1 MEIGGDLVISDS
13 RYAWWSNVPR
23 FALAVMLLASAGFAA
38 TPAGAEIIKKEDTLR
53 GITMTR
59 EECAS
64 KPQTVWLNVYGR
76 DFCVR
81 FYLSTAGGQGSRPV
95 VILNGDYN
103 GPVDVTHWTWTDPSK
118 ATDIDTDKLVGIA
131 DHFSEMARTTAIYI
145 GRIGVEGTSGTH
157 LSRKTL
163 LELNLMNMTLEVLQ
177 QRYGFEG
184 FHLFGESGG
193 GRLVFG
199 LAEMRPDVG
208 CLISGSGQ
216 LATRMV
222 APPSGDPG
230 KTFFDVSGK
239 LESLARNRV
248 LRMMVISDPN
258 DQQVPTAAQQT
269 PMVQS
274 LRQAGYVV
282 PHLLV
287 EATDPK
293 HHGVTD
299 YGAIAM
305 GGCALG
311 RSDADIAQAIG
322 TLVRRNA
329 DTNRRQQDEAL
340 TRSAP
345 QTASGTTLRQPGRS

>member
-1 MEIGGDLVISDS
+1 MTDS
-13 RYAWWSNVPR
+13 RYACWSNVLR
-23 FALAVMLLASAGFAA
+23 GSLAGMLLAIAPFAA
-38 TPAGAEIIKKEDTLR
+38 DRAGAEIIRKEDTLR

-59 EECAS
+59 EECAA
-64 KPQTVWLNVYGR
+64 KPQTLWLNVYGQ

-81 FYLSTAGGQGSRPV
+81 YYLSTAGGQGSRPV

-103 GPVDVTHWTWTDPSK
+103 GPVDITHWTWADPSK
-118 ATDIDTDKLVGIA
+118 ATDIDTDKLMGIA
-131 DHFSEMARTTAIYI
+131 DQFSKMARTTAIYI
-145 GRIGVEGTSGTH
+145 GRIGVEGTSGSH
-157 LSRKTL
+157 LLRKTL
-163 LELNLMNMTLEVLQ
+163 VELNLMNMALEALQ
-177 QRYGFEG
+177 QRYQFEG

-193 GRLVFG
+193 GRVVFG

-216 LATRMV
+216 IVTRMT
-222 APPSGDPG
+222 ASRPGDPG
-230 KTFFDVSGK
+230 KTYFDISGK
-239 LESLARNRV
+239 LQWLAHNRV

-258 DQQVPTAAQQT
+258 DQQVPAAVEQT

-293 HHGVTD
+293 HHGVLD

-329 DTNRRQQDEAL
+329 DTNRRLQDEAL
-340 TRSAP
+340 AKSAP
-345 QTASGTTLRQPGRS
+345 QTAAGTIAITRQPGHS

>member
-1 MEIGGDLVISDS
+1 
-13 RYAWWSNVPR
+13 
-23 FALAVMLLASAGFAA
+23 MLLAAA
-38 TPAGAEIIKKEDTLR
+38 APAKAEIIKKEDTLR

-59 EECAS
+59 EQCAA
-64 KPQTVWLNVYGR
+64 KPQTFWLNVYGQ
-76 DFCVR
+76 DFCLR
-81 FYLSTAGGQGSRPV
+81 YYLSTAGGQGSRPV

-103 GPVDVTHWTWTDPSK
+103 GPVDVTHWTWVDPSK
-118 ATDIDTDKLVGIA
+118 ATDIDTDQLVATADQFSKL
-131 DHFSEMARTTAIYI
+131 ARTTAIYI
-145 GRIGVEGTSGTH
+145 GRIGVEGSSGSH

-163 LELNLMNMTLEVLQ
+163 VELALMNRALEALR

-184 FHLFGESGG
+184 FNLFGESGG

-199 LAEMRPDVG
+199 LAEMRPDVA

-216 LATRMV
+216 IATRMV
-222 APPSGDPG
+222 SSRTADPG
-230 KTFFDVSGK
+230 KTYFDVSGR
-239 LESLARNRV
+239 LQSLAQNRA
-248 LRMMVISDPN
+248 LRTMVISDPH
-258 DQQVPTAAQQT
+258 DQQVPTAAEQT

-282 PHLLV
+282 PQFLV

-305 GGCALG
+305 GGCVLG
-311 RSDADIAQAIG
+311 RPDAEIAQALG

-329 DTNRRQQDEAL
+329 ETNRRLQDEAL
-340 TRSAP
+340 ARSAP
-345 QTASGTTLRQPGRS
+345 QTAAGTYLRPPGHS

>member
-1 MEIGGDLVISDS
+1 MTFSG
-13 RYAWWSNVPR
+13 YAGWSSVVR
-23 FALAVMLLASAGFAA
+23 GALAAMLLTVTGV
-38 TPAGAEIIKKEDTLR
+38 PAGAEIIKKEDTLR

-59 EECAS
+59 EECAA
-64 KPQTVWLNVYGR
+64 KPQTLWLNVYSQ

-81 FYLSTAGGQGSRPV
+81 YYLSTAGGQGSRPV
-95 VILNGDYN
+95 IILNGDHN
-103 GPVDVTHWTWTDPSK
+103 GPVDPSRWTWADPSK
-118 ATDIDTDKLVGIA
+118 ASDVNTDKLIGIA
-131 DHFSEMARTTAIYI
+131 DHFSKMAKTTAIYL

-163 LELNLMNMTLEVLQ
+163 VELNLIDVALEALQ
-177 QRYGFEG
+177 LRYQFEG

-199 LAEMRPDVG
+199 LAQMRRDVG

-216 LATRMV
+216 IVTSRTV
-222 APPSGDPG
+222 AVRAGDPG
-230 KTFFDVSGK
+230 RTYFDITGK
-239 LESLARNRV
+239 VPLLAQNRA

-269 PMVQS
+269 PMVQT
-274 LRQAGYVV
+274 LRQAGHVV

-293 HHGVTD
+293 HHGVID

-305 GGCALG
+305 GGCVLG

-329 DTNRRQQDEAL
+329 DTNRRQQDEARAKS
-340 TRSAP
+340 TP
-345 QTASGTTLRQPGRS
+345 QTASDMTRQPGRS

>member
-1 MEIGGDLVISDS
+1 VRGS
-13 RYAWWSNVPR
+13 
-23 FALAVMLLASAGFAA
+23 LAAMLLAIAGFSADR
-38 TPAGAEIIKKEDTLR
+38 AGAEIIKKEDTLR

-59 EECAS
+59 EECAAN
-64 KPQTVWLNVYGR
+64 PQTLWLNVYGQ

-81 FYLSTAGGQGSRPV
+81 YYLSTAGGQGSLPV
-95 VILNGDYN
+95 VILNGDHN
-103 GPVDVTHWTWTDPSK
+103 GPVDLTRWTWADPSK
-118 ATDIDTDKLVGIA
+118 ASDINTDNLIGIA
-131 DHFSEMARTTAIYI
+131 NHFSKMAKTTAVYL
-145 GRIGVEGTSGTH
+145 GRIGVEGTSGSH

-163 LELNLMNMTLEVLQ
+163 VELKLMDMALDALR
-177 QRYGFEG
+177 QRYQFEG
-184 FHLFGESGG
+184 FNLVGESGG

-199 LAEMRPDVG
+199 LAEMRRDVA

-216 LATRMV
+216 IVTRGA
-222 APPSGDPG
+222 APRSADPG
-230 KTFFDVSGK
+230 KTYFDIMGK
-239 LESLARNRV
+239 VPSLAQNRD

-258 DQQVPTAAQQT
+258 DQQVPTAREQT

-293 HHGVTD
+293 HHGVLD

-305 GGCALG
+305 GGCVLG
-311 RSDADIAQAIG
+311 RSDAEIAQAIG

-329 DTNRRQQDEAL
+329 DTNRRLQDEA
-340 TRSAP
+340 RAKSEP
-345 QTASGTTLRQPGRS
+345 QTASDTITRQPGRS

>member
-1 MEIGGDLVISDS
+1 MTVSG
-13 RYAWWSNVPR
+13 YAGWSKVVR
-23 FALAVMLLASAGFAA
+23 GALAATLLAVAGVAA
-38 TPAGAEIIKKEDTLR
+38 TPAGAEIIRKEDTLR

-59 EECAS
+59 EECAA
-64 KPQTVWLNVYGR
+64 KPQTLWLNVYSQ

-81 FYLSTAGGQGSRPV
+81 YYLSTAGGQGSRPV
-95 VILNGDYN
+95 VILNGDHN
-103 GPVDVTHWTWTDPSK
+103 GPVDLVRWTWAEPSK
-118 ATDIDTDKLVGIA
+118 ASDVNTDKLAAIA
-131 DHFSEMARTTAIYI
+131 DHFSKMARTTAIYL

-163 LELNLMNMTLEVLQ
+163 LELNLMDAALEALRL
-177 QRYGFEG
+177 RYQFDG

-199 LAEMRPDVG
+199 LAGMRRDVA

-216 LATRMV
+216 IVTR
-222 APPSGDPG
+222 APPRGGDPG
-230 KTFFDVSGK
+230 KTYFDITGK
-239 LESLARNRV
+239 VPSLAQNRA
-248 LRMMVISDPN
+248 LRMMVVSDPN

-269 PMVQS
+269 PMVQT

-293 HHGVTD
+293 RHGVID

-305 GGCALG
+305 GGCVLG
-311 RSDADIAQAIG
+311 RHDDEIARAIG
-322 TLVRRNA
+322 TLMRRNA
-329 DTNRRQQDEAL
+329 ETNRRHQDEARAKS
-340 TRSAP
+340 TP
-345 QTASGTTLRQPGRS
+345 QTASDAVTRQPGRS

>member
-1 MEIGGDLVISDS
+1 MACS
-13 RYAWWSNVPR
+13 RYGCWSNVVR
-23 FALAVMLLASAGFAA
+23 FSLAAMLLAAA
-38 TPAGAEIIKKEDTLR
+38 AANPAKAEIIKKEDTLR

-59 EECAS
+59 EECAA
-64 KPQTVWLNVYGR
+64 KPQTFWLNVYGQ

-81 FYLSTAGGQGSRPV
+81 YYLSTAGGQGSRPV

-103 GPVDVTHWTWTDPSK
+103 GPVDVTHWTWVDPSK
-118 ATDIDTDKLVGIA
+118 AMDVDTDQLAATADQFSKL
-131 DHFSEMARTTAIYI
+131 ARTTAIYI
-145 GRIGVEGTSGTH
+145 GRIGVEGTSGSH

-163 LELNLMNMTLEVLQ
+163 VELGLMNRTLEALR

-184 FHLFGESGG
+184 FNLFGESGG

-208 CLISGSGQ
+208 CLVSGSGQ
-216 LATRMV
+216 IATRMV
-222 APPSGDPG
+222 SSRSGDPG
-230 KTFFDVSGK
+230 KTYFDVSGR
-239 LESLARNRV
+239 LQSLAQNRA
-248 LRMMVISDPN
+248 LRTMVISDPH
-258 DQQVPTAAQQT
+258 DQQVPTAAEQT

-282 PHLLV
+282 PQFLV

-305 GGCALG
+305 AGCVLG
-311 RSDADIAQAIG
+311 RPDAEIAQALG

-329 DTNRRQQDEAL
+329 DTNRRLQDEAL
-340 TRSAP
+340 ARSAP
-345 QTASGTTLRQPGRS
+345 QTASGANLRPAGHT

>member
-1 MEIGGDLVISDS
+1 
-13 RYAWWSNVPR
+13 
-23 FALAVMLLASAGFAA
+23 LAAV
-38 TPAGAEIIKKEDTLR
+38 PAGAEIIKKEDTLR

-59 EECAS
+59 EDCAA
-64 KPQTVWLNVYGR
+64 KPQTLWLNVYGQ

-81 FYLSTAGGQGSRPV
+81 YYLSTAGGEGTRPV

-103 GPVDVTHWTWTDPSK
+103 GPVDITHWTWTDPSK
-118 ATDIDTDKLVGIA
+118 ATDIDTDKLAGMA
-131 DHFSEMARTTAIYI
+131 DHFSKMARTTAIYI
-145 GRIGVEGTSGTH
+145 GRIGVEGTSGSH

-163 LELNLMNMTLEVLQ
+163 VELKMMNMALEALR
-177 QRYGFEG
+177 QRYQFEG

-199 LAEMRPDVG
+199 LAEMRTDVG
-208 CLISGSGQ
+208 CLVSGSGQ
-216 LATRMV
+216 IVTRMT
-222 APPSGDPG
+222 APRSSDPG
-230 KTFFDVSGK
+230 RTFFDVSGK
-239 LESLARNRV
+239 VQSLAQDRA

-258 DQQVPTAAQQT
+258 DQQVPAATEQT

-282 PHLLV
+282 PQLLV

-293 HHGVTD
+293 HHAVAD
-299 YGAIAM
+299 YGAVAM
-305 GGCALG
+305 GGCVLG

-329 DTNRRQQDEAL
+329 DINRRQQDEAL
-340 TRSAP
+340 AKSAP
-345 QTASGTTLRQPGRS
+345 QTASRSILRQPGHS

>member
-1 MEIGGDLVISDS
+1 V
-13 RYAWWSNVPR
+13 VR
-23 FALAVMLLASAGFAA
+23 FSLSVMLLASAGFAA
-38 TPAGAEIIKKEDTLR
+38 VPAGAEIIKKEDTLR

-59 EECAS
+59 EECIA
-64 KPQTVWLNVYGR
+64 KPQTVWLNVYGQ

-81 FYLSTAGGQGSRPV
+81 YYLSTAGGQGSRPV
-95 VILNGDYN
+95 VILNGDYISS
-103 GPVDVTHWTWTDPSK
+103 VDVMHWTWTDPSK
-118 ATDIDTDKLVGIA
+118 ATDIDTDKLVGTA
-131 DHFSEMARTTAIYI
+131 DQFSKMAKTTAIYI

-163 LELNLMNMTLEVLQ
+163 LELNLMNMALEALR

-199 LAEMRPDVG
+199 LAEMRSDVG

-216 LATRMV
+216 IGDSRKTFFDISGKLQWLAQRF
-222 APPSGDPG
+222 GDPG
-230 KTFFDVSGK
+230 KTYFDLSRK
-239 LESLARNRV
+239 LQWLAQNRA
-248 LRMMVISDPN
+248 LRMLVISDPN
-258 DQQVPTAAQQT
+258 DQQVPTAVAQA

-305 GGCALG
+305 GGCVLG

-329 DTNRRQQDEAL
+329 DTNRRLQDEAVAK
-340 TRSAP
+340 SAP
-345 QTASGTTLRQPGRS
+345 QTASSTIMRQPGRS

>member
-1 MEIGGDLVISDS
+1 MTES
-13 RYAWWSNVPR
+13 RYACWSNAVR
-23 FALAVMLLASAGFAA
+23 FSLAVMLLASAGFAV

-59 EECAS
+59 EECAA
-64 KPQTVWLNVYGR
+64 KPQTVWLNVYGQ

-81 FYLSTAGGQGSRPV
+81 YYLSTAGGQGSRPV

-103 GPVDVTHWTWTDPSK
+103 GPVDVTHWTWADPSK
-118 ATDIDTDKLVGIA
+118 ATDIDTDKLAGIA

-145 GRIGVEGTSGTH
+145 GRIGVEGTSGSH

-163 LELNLMNMTLEVLQ
+163 LELNLMNMALEALAL
-177 QRYGFEG
+177 RYGFEG

-216 LATRMV
+216 IVTRMP
-222 APPSGDPG
+222 APRPGDPG

-239 LESLARNRV
+239 TQWLARNRV
-248 LRMMVISDPN
+248 LRMMVVSDPN
-258 DQQVPTAAQQT
+258 DQQVPTAVEQT

-274 LRQAGYVV
+274 LRRAGYMV
-282 PHLLV
+282 PQFLV

-293 HHGVTD
+293 HHGVAD

-305 GGCALG
+305 GGCVLG

-329 DTNRRQQDEAL
+329 DTNHRLQDEAL
-340 TRSAP
+340 AAKSAP
-345 QTASGTTLRQPGRS
+345 QTASGTILRQPGHS

>member
-1 MEIGGDLVISDS
+1 MTFSG
-13 RYAWWSNVPR
+13 YACWSSVVR
-23 FALAVMLLASAGFAA
+23 GSLAAVLLAVAGFAA
-38 TPAGAEIIKKEDTLR
+38 DPAGAEIIRKEDTLR

-59 EECAS
+59 EECAA
-64 KPQTVWLNVYGR
+64 KPQTLWLNVYGR

-81 FYLSTAGGQGSRPV
+81 YYLSTAGGQGSRPV
-95 VILNGDYN
+95 VILNGDHN
-103 GPVDVTHWTWTDPSK
+103 GPVDPSRWTWADPSK
-118 ATDIDTDKLVGIA
+118 ARDVDTDKLVGIA
-131 DHFSEMARTTAIYI
+131 DHFSKMARTTAIYL

-163 LELNLMNMTLEVLQ
+163 LELNLMDVALEALQ
-177 QRYGFEG
+177 LRYQFEG

-199 LAEMRPDVG
+199 LAEMRRDVA

-216 LATRMV
+216 IATTRAV
-222 APPSGDPG
+222 ALRAGDAG
-230 KTFFDVSGK
+230 RTYFDITGK
-239 LESLARNRV
+239 LQRLAQNRA

-258 DQQVPTAAQQT
+258 DQQVPTATQQT
-269 PMVQS
+269 PMVQA

-293 HHGVTD
+293 HHGVID

-305 GGCALG
+305 GGCVLG
-311 RSDADIAQAIG
+311 RSDADVAQAIG

-329 DTNRRQQDEAL
+329 DINRRLQDEA
-340 TRSAP
+340 RAKSAP
-345 QTASGTTLRQPGRS
+345 QTASDTITRQPGRS

>member
-1 MEIGGDLVISDS
+1 MTIS
-13 RYAWWSNVPR
+13 RYACWSNVLR
-23 FALAVMLLASAGFAA
+23 FSLAVMLLASAGFAA

-59 EECAS
+59 EECAA
-64 KPQTVWLNVYGR
+64 KPQTLWLNVYGQ
-76 DFCVR
+76 DYCVR
-81 FYLSTAGGQGSRPV
+81 YYLSTAGGQGSQPV
-95 VILNGDYN
+95 VILNGDHN
-103 GPVDVTHWTWTDPSK
+103 GPVDVTHWTWVDPSK
-118 ATDIDTDKLVGIA
+118 ATDIDTDQLVATADQFSKL
-131 DHFSEMARTTAIYI
+131 ARTTAIYI
-145 GRIGVEGTSGTH
+145 GRIGVEGTSGSH

-163 LELNLMNMTLEVLQ
+163 VELGLMNKALEALR
-177 QRYGFEG
+177 QRYGFER

-216 LATRMV
+216 IATRMV
-222 APPSGDPG
+222 SSRSGDPA
-230 KTFFDVSGK
+230 KTYFDVSGR
-239 LESLARNRV
+239 LQSLAQNHA
-248 LRMMVISDPN
+248 LRMMVISDLH
-258 DQQVPTAAQQT
+258 DQQVPTAAEQT

-293 HHGVTD
+293 HHGVAD

-305 GGCALG
+305 GGCVLG
-311 RSDADIAQAIG
+311 RPDAEIAQALG

-329 DTNRRQQDEAL
+329 DTNRRLQDEAL
-340 TRSAP
+340 AKSTP
-345 QTASGTTLRQPGRS
+345 QTASGTNPRLPGHT

>member
-1 MEIGGDLVISDS
+1 MTDS
-13 RYAWWSNVPR
+13 RYACWSNVVR
-23 FALAVMLLASAGFAA
+23 GSLAAMLLAIAGLAA
-38 TPAGAEIIKKEDTLR
+38 NPAGAEIIRKEDTLR

-59 EECAS
+59 EECAA
-64 KPQTVWLNVYGR
+64 KPQTLWLNVYR
-76 DFCVR
+76 QDYCVR
-81 FYLSTAGGQGSRPV
+81 YYLSTAGGQGSRPV
-95 VILNGDYN
+95 IILNGDHN
-103 GPVDVTHWTWTDPSK
+103 GPVDPARWTWADPSK
-118 ATDIDTDKLVGIA
+118 ASDVNTDKLVAIA
-131 DHFSEMARTTAIYI
+131 DHFSKMAKTTAIYL

-163 LELNLMNMTLEVLQ
+163 VELELMDEALEALR
-177 QRYGFEG
+177 QRYQFEG

-199 LAEMRPDVG
+199 LAQMRRDVG
-208 CLISGSGQ
+208 CMISGSGQ
-216 LATRMV
+216 IVTRGAATVR
-222 APPSGDPG
+222 AGDPARTYFDITG
-230 KTFFDVSGK
+230 KVQ
-239 LESLARNRV
+239 LLAQNRA
-248 LRMMVISDPN
+248 LRMIVISDPN

-269 PMVQS
+269 PMVQT

-293 HHGVTD
+293 HHGVLD
-299 YGAIAM
+299 YGAVAM

-329 DTNRRQQDEAL
+329 DTNRRLQDEARAKS
-340 TRSAP
+340 TP
-345 QTASGTTLRQPGRS
+345 QTASDTTRQPGRS